1 MKMSKVISRASYR
14 RGIEVQF
21 RVLSAERPDSNRTN
35 TSLVLA
41 NLLLYDELF
50 C

>member
-1 MKMSKVISRASYR
+1 MSKVISRASYR
-14 RGIEVQF
+14 RGNDVQF
-21 RVLSAERPDSNRTN
+21 RFLSAERPDSSCAN

-41 NLLLYDELF
+41 NPLLCDELF